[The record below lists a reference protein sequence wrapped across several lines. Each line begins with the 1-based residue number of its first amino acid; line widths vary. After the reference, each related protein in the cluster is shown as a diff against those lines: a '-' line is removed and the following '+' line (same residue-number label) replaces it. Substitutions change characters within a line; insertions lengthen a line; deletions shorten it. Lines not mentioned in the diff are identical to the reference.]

1 MKAPLYFGL
10 WIYRT
15 VLILVVPLVL
25 LRLWWRGQMDPA
37 YQSRWRERFGFYD
50 ASLTKGPIWFHTVSA
65 GETIAA
71 APTIRA
77 MADIYRGDSDD
88 VATPFLVTTM
98 TPTGSAQVASL
109 LGDVVEHCYAPYDFT
124 FAVRHFLGQV
134 RPRALVLME
143 TEIWPNLILEAKAQ
157 GIPVILMNARLS
169 EKSARGYQRIDWLA
183 GPVFQ
188 ALDLVACQ
196 TPEHVQ
202 RFADLGVK
210 GDRLHLVGNVK
221 YDLQVDTDI
230 GERAQSQRQRLGMGG
245 RRCWIA
251 ASTHPGEEEQVL
263 RAHLQASEHIDNLSL
278 ILAPR
283 HPHRAAEL
291 EPLLDKVAQQLGGDW
306 CFYSEL
312 LGSGSAGGS
321 RPWSIVLI
329 DQMGVL
335 MPLYRMAEVAFIGGT
350 LVPRGGHNPI
360 EPASLRTPVIAG
372 PHNFNFLQVYS
383 DLSAAGASRQVTTD
397 TLTTILLELL
407 NDGAKR
413 QQMGA
418 SGDAVVK
425 ANKGAMQRGVEL
437 ITPILDSV
445 RQT

>member
-1 MKAPLYFGL
+1 MRAPGYFGP
-10 WIYRT
+10 WIYR
-15 VLILVVPLVL
+15 ILLALALPVVA
-25 LRLWWRGQMDPA
+25 LRLLWRGQMEEA

-50 ASLTKGPIWFHTVSA
+50 ATITERPIWFHTVSA
-65 GETIAA
+65 GESIAA

-77 MADIYRGDSDD
+77 IADGFSQGESS
-88 VATPFLVTTM
+88 TPFLVTTK

-124 FAVRHFLGQV
+124 FAVRRFLGHV
-134 RPRALVLME
+134 KPRALVLME
-143 TEIWPNLILEAKAQ
+143 TEIWPNLLLEAKAF
-157 GIPVILMNARLS
+157 GIPIILMNARMS
-169 EKSARGYQRIDWLA
+169 AKSALGYQRIDWLA

-188 ALDLVACQ
+188 TLDLVVCQ

-202 RFADLGVK
+202 RFANLGVS

-221 YDLQVDTDI
+221 YDLKVDADI
-230 GERAQSQRQRLGMGG
+230 GERAQIQRQRLGMDG

-251 ASTHPGEEEQVL
+251 ASTHAGEEEQVL
-263 RAHLQASEHIDNLSL
+263 RAHLQASKHIPNLTL

-291 EPLLDKVAQQLGGDW
+291 ESLLDRIAAQLGGDW
-306 CFYSEL
+306 CLYSEFFV
-312 LGSGSAGGS
+312 SGSSGGS
-321 RPWSIVLI
+321 RPWSIILV

-335 MPLYRMAEVAFIGGT
+335 MPLYRMAEVAFVGGT

-360 EPASLRTPVIAG
+360 EPASLRTPIIAG
-372 PHNFNFLQVYS
+372 PHNFNFLQVYT
-383 DLSAAGASRQVTTD
+383 DLNAAGAFRQVTTE
-397 TLTTILLELL
+397 TFSTILLELM

-418 SGDAVVK
+418 AGDAVVQ
-425 ANKGAMQRGVEL
+425 ANKGATQRGIDL
-437 ITPILDSV
+437 IAPVLDSV
-445 RQT
+445 R

>member
-1 MKAPLYFGL
+1 MKAPLYLGL
-10 WIYRT
+10 WIYRS
-15 VLILVVPLVL
+15 VLILAMPFVAF
-25 LRLWWRGQMDPA
+25 RLWWRGQMDSA

-50 ASLTKGPIWFHTVSA
+50 ASVTTGPIWFHTVSA

-77 MADIYRGDSDD
+77 MAELYGSGDS
-88 VATPFLVTTM
+88 ATPFLVTTM
-98 TPTGSAQVASL
+98 TPTGSSQVASL

-124 FAVRHFLGQV
+124 FAVRRFLV
-134 RPRALVLME
+134 HVKPRALVLME
-143 TEIWPNLILEAKAQ
+143 TEIWPNLILEAKAL

-169 EKSARGYQRIDWLA
+169 GKSALGYQRIDWLA
-183 GPVFQ
+183 GPVFR

-202 RFADLGVK
+202 RFANLGVS

-221 YDLQVDTDI
+221 YDLQVDADI
-230 GERAQSQRQRLGMGG
+230 GERAQFQRQRLGMDG

-263 RAHLQASEHIDNLSL
+263 RAHQQASQHIPNLSL
-278 ILAPR
+278 FLAPR

-291 EPLLDKVAQQLGGDW
+291 EPLLDKVAAQMGGDW
-306 CFYSEL
+306 CLHSEFL
-312 LGSGSAGGS
+312 ASSSSGGS
-321 RPWSIVLI
+321 RPWSIILI

-335 MPLYRMAEVAFIGGT
+335 MPLYRMAEVAFVGGT

-360 EPASLRTPVIAG
+360 EPASLRTPVIVG
-372 PHNFNFLQVYS
+372 PHNFNFKQVYS
-383 DLSAAGASRQVTTD
+383 DLNAAGALRQVTTE
-397 TLTTILLELL
+397 TFGTILLELF

-418 SGDAVVK
+418 SGDAVVQ
-425 ANKGAMQRGVEL
+425 ANRGAMQRGVEL
-437 ITPILDSV
+437 ITPLLDSV
-445 RQT
+445 R